1 MLHAYTCEGYENY
14 GPIPVIHVASP
25 DFRQRP
31 DATRAEVFEELT
43 RAYTNVFTIFNHSG
57 LWSLRLQPISGGT
70 LSGRFQTTLPALT
83 VDAIHTA
90 YNRLPPSI
98 QATLQTTSIELCIY
112 YEADYKYYIDAFKK
126 FANKTPE
133 VHAYDPKIT
142 DAATQPA
149 ATAEV
154 APVSCPS
161 VAEALPAAR
170 PTLGLS
176 IRKRPYSYMTRAQ
189 LQQYPQQPPIYD

>member
-1 MLHAYTCEGYENY
+1 M
-14 GPIPVIHVASP
+14 
-25 DFRQRP
+25 
-31 DATRAEVFEELT
+31 
-43 RAYTNVFTIFNHSG
+43 
-57 LWSLRLQPISGGT
+57 
-70 LSGRFQTTLPALT
+70 
-83 VDAIHTA
+83 
-90 YNRLPPSI
+90 
-98 QATLQTTSIELCIY
+98 
-112 YEADYKYYIDAFKK
+112 
-126 FANKTPE
+126 FANKTLE

-176 IRKRPYSYMTRAQ
+176 IRKRPYSYMTGAQ
-189 LQQYPQQPPIYD
+189 LQQHPQQPPIYD